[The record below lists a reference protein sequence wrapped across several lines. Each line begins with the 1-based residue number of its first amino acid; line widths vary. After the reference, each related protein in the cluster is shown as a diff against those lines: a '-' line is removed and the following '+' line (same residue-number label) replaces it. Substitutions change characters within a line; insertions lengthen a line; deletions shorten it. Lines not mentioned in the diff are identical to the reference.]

1 MLNLNA
7 HVQDTEH
14 PWFATLLGKLN
25 ITCNRVTVKQNDKTQ
40 NLSRTF
46 CFMIQCPRKI
56 KACIFHFAI
65 DAQLDKTNYHHRDLT
80 STTTLKH
87 SYWSIVWLK
96 GTRLDTSSPLP
107 GSPGTS
113 TGELPVSSLPDIS
126 TKKST
131 CAATSMSTHQKKTH
145 SREMWNVNKTIQLT
159 LCIKICNFAP

>member
-1 MLNLNA
+1 M
-7 HVQDTEH
+7 HTCK
-14 PWFATLLGKLN
+14 TLSTRGLQHYWASWLN
-25 ITCNRVTVKQNDKTQ
+25 IWCNRVTVKQNDKTQ

-87 SYWSIVWLK
+87 SYWSFVWLK

-126 TKKST
+126 TKKAHVRPRAWARIRKKPIQGK
-131 CAATSMSTHQKKTH
+131 CGMSTKP
-145 SREMWNVNKTIQLT
+145 SNS
-159 LCIKICNFAP
+159 LCV